1 MKTYLTPSFEIP
13 KEEYHKSLK
22 CFSEIQLFYKKLGK
36 ADSIKD
42 LPYKEEFQMKDSSFF
57 NSSIEKSLGDSAC
70 EIIKSPSFQSSPGSI
85 SKFKMQKIEYS
96 SK

>member
-22 CFSEIQLFYKKLGK
+22 CFSEIQLGK